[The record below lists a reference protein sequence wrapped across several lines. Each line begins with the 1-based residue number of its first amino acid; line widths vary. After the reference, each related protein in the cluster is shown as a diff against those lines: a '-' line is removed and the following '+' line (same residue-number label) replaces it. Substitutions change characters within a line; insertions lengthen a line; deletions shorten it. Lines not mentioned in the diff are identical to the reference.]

1 MKTLQESIIGRK
13 GAGYFNGIRVS
24 NPKITDLKH
33 LDVLKKRTGDYYI
46 CLDYKQCTP
55 GIRRQ
60 MINRVT
66 LEAYAMPEGGRSG
79 AIWSLGLHQVDKYD
93 MNLQNPNWPQDD
105 ITEVYRGVLSSADYN
120 SFRDLWDDLKNKMK
134 I

>member
-13 GAGYFNGIRVS
+13 GAGYFRGRLLS
-24 NPKITDLKH
+24 NPKITDLRH
-33 LDVLKKRTGDYYI
+33 LDVLKTKNGQYHI
-46 CLDYKQCTP
+46 CLDYKQCLS

-60 MINRVT
+60 LINQVA
-66 LEAYAMPEGGRSG
+66 LEAYTMPDGGRPG
-79 AIWSLGLHQVDKYD
+79 NIWCLGLHQVDKYD
-93 MNLQNPNWPQDD
+93 MDLQSIVYPDD
-105 ITEVYRGVLSSADYN
+105 TIIEVYRGILDSADYD

>member
-13 GAGYFNGIRVS
+13 GIGYIRLS
-24 NPKITDLKH
+24 NHKITDLKH
-33 LDVLKKRTGDYYI
+33 LDVLKRRTGDYYI
-46 CLDYKQCTP
+46 CLDYKQCPP

-60 MINRVT
+60 MINRDT
-66 LEAYAMPEGGRSG
+66 LEAYTMPEGGRPG

-105 ITEVYRGVLSSADYN
+105 IIEVYRGVLNNANYN
-120 SFRDLWDDLKNKMK
+120 SIRDLWDDLKNKMK